1 MAPSPPLS
9 ETSGLYI
16 DQIDTYPMDIDSHQ
30 IAPFVQLSNLPP
42 KGKIHSLIREESRA
56 IPIPG
61 RAQSHDDIRMLRG
74 TPPRSP
80 ASGRY
85 SPSRYI
91 ICGSPGSPPIGHYG
105 PHLIAGAGSSG
116 SSNAFS
122 YSQVVSPLSSS
133 VPTGGGGSNRLA
145 NWKCPLTKQK
155 KKTKIAWE
163 CLQKSNSLLN
173 APLLLEP
180 IACRNDDLRL
190 IIFICTM
197 SLATYLL

>member
-1 MAPSPPLS
+1 MSFNQYQPPNFDNSTNIPRYMAPSPPLS
-9 ETSGLYI
+9 ETSGLYN
-16 DQIDTYPMDIDSHQ
+16 DQNYTCPMDIDSHHM
-30 IAPFVQLSNLPP
+30 APQLSNLPP

-74 TPPRSP
+74 TPPKSP
-80 ASGRY
+80 GRY

-105 PHLIAGAGSSG
+105 PPHLITGAGGSV

-145 NWKCPLTKQK
+145 NWKCPLTYTNQK
-155 KKTKIAWE
+155 ICMGMFEKI
-163 CLQKSNSLLN
+163 
-173 APLLLEP
+173 
-180 IACRNDDLRL
+180 
-190 IIFICTM
+190 
-197 SLATYLL
+197 

>member
-1 MAPSPPLS
+1 MPFGHDNSQIHTDPILTNFKSMSFNQNQPPNFDSSTNIPRYMAPSPPLS
-9 ETSGLYI
+9 ESSGFYN
-16 DQIDTYPMDIDSHQ
+16 DHNDTYQMDIDSHH

-74 TPPRSP
+74 TPPKSP
-80 ASGRY
+80 GRY

-105 PHLIAGAGSSG
+105 PQLIAGAGG
-116 SSNAFS
+116 SASRNAFS

-145 NWKCPLTKQK
+145 NWKCPLSHTK
-155 KKTKIAWE
+155 KK
-163 CLQKSNSLLN
+163 
-173 APLLLEP
+173 
-180 IACRNDDLRL
+180 
-190 IIFICTM
+190 
-197 SLATYLL
+197 